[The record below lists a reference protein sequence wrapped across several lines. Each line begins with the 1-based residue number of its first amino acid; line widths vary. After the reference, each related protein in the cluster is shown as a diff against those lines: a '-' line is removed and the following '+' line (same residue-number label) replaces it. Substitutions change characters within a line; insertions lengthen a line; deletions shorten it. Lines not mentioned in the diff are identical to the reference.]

1 MAATPEAAVKA
12 RVHAKLKSIG
22 AYAVN
27 YIGGLYANSG
37 TPDILACLNGAFIGI
52 ECKAG
57 RGKPTQLQLRNLEKI
72 EAAGGLAF
80 IINDKNLEVLDG
92 LEQNTA
98 RSNWRD
104 FDRPITDP
112 CAE

>member
-1 MAATPEAAVKA
+1 MAATPEAKVKA
-12 RVHAKLKSIG
+12 RVHARLKTAG

-27 YIGGLYANSG
+27 YIGGAYANNG
-37 TPDILACLNGAFIGI
+37 TPDILACYRGRFVGI

-57 RGKPTQLQLRNLEKI
+57 KGKPTQLQLRNLEKI

-80 IINDKNLEVLDG
+80 VINETNVELLDDF
-92 LEQNTA
+92 ENA

-112 CAE
+112 GAEC